1 MYQYPDYLMHYGVLG
16 MKWGVRHAQK
26 KAARKSRKE
35 AYRKASS
42 DRDARDRA
50 IKKKFKSQV
59 AGREAAL
66 SSNKQKHKRIA
77 DQTNEYYNEQIK
89 KHKDKAKEHY
99 DTADFWGRDTYFGKE
114 YISKA
119 EKHESTARGL
129 ASARDSA
136 LAKNSESFTN
146 SEAKIIAKYADSYEK
161 ASAEKKS
168 SLKKSG
174 QQYINDREL
183 AKQAYKD
190 AIKRR

>member
-1 MYQYPDYLMHYGVLG
+1 MYQYPDYLIHYGVPG
-16 MKWGVRHAQK
+16 MKLGVRHAQK
-26 KAARKSRKE
+26 KAARKTRKE

-66 SSNKQKHKRIA
+66 SSNK
-77 DQTNEYYNEQIK
+77 
-89 KHKDKAKEHY
+89 
-99 DTADFWGRDTYFGKE
+99 
-114 YISKA
+114 

-146 SEAKIIAKYADSYEK
+146 SEAKIIAKYAASYEK
-161 ASAEKKS
+161 ASVEKKS
-168 SLKKSG
+168 ALKKSG

>member
-26 KAARKSRKE
+26 KAARKSRRE

-42 DRDARDRA
+42 DRDARYRS

-66 SSNKQKHKRIA
+66 SSNKEKYKRIA
-77 DQTNEYYNEQIK
+77 DQTNEYYNEQIE

-168 SLKKSG
+168 ALKKSG

>member
-1 MYQYPDYLMHYGVLG
+1 MYQYPDYLMHYGIPG

-26 KAARKSRKE
+26 KAARKTRKE

-59 AGREAAL
+59 AERDTAL
-66 SSNKQKHKRIA
+66 SSNKAKYKRIA
-77 DQTNEYYNEQIK
+77 DQTNEYYNKQIE
-89 KHKDKAKEHY
+89 KHNDKAKEHY

-114 YISKA
+114 YVSKA

-168 SLKKSG
+168 ALKKSG
-174 QQYINDREL
+174 QQYVSDREL

-190 AIKRR
+190 AIKRH

>member
-1 MYQYPDYLMHYGVLG
+1 MYQYPDYLMHYGIPG

-26 KAARKSRKE
+26 KAARKTRKA

-59 AGREAAL
+59 AERDTAL
-66 SSNKQKHKRIA
+66 SSNKAKYKRIA
-77 DQTNEYYNEQIK
+77 DQTNEYYNKRIE
-89 KHKDKAKEHY
+89 KHNDKAKEHY
-99 DTADFWGRDTYFGKE
+99 DTADFLGRDTYFGKE
-114 YISKA
+114 YVSKA

-168 SLKKSG
+168 ALKKSG
-174 QQYINDREL
+174 QQYVNDREL

-190 AIKRR
+190 AIKRH

>member
-1 MYQYPDYLMHYGVLG
+1 MYQYPDYLMHYGIPG

-35 AYRKASS
+35 AYHKASS

-66 SSNKQKHKRIA
+66 SSNKEKHKRIA
-77 DQTNEYYNEQIK
+77 DQTNEYYNEQIE

-168 SLKKSG
+168 ALKKSG

>member
-1 MYQYPDYLMHYGVLG
+1 MYQYPDYLMHYGIPG

-26 KAARKSRKE
+26 KAARKTRKE

-59 AGREAAL
+59 ADRDTAL
-66 SSNKQKHKRIA
+66 SSNKAKYKRIA
-77 DQTNEYYNEQIK
+77 DQTNEYYNKQIE
-89 KHKDKAKEHY
+89 KHNDKAKELY
-99 DTADFWGRDTYFGKE
+99 VTADFWGRDTHFGKE
-114 YISKA
+114 YVSKA

-129 ASARDSA
+129 ASARDNA
-136 LAKNSESFTN
+136 LAKNSEAFTN
-146 SEAKIIAKYADSYEK
+146 SEAKIIAKYAESYDK

-168 SLKKSG
+168 ALKKSG

>member
-59 AGREAAL
+59 AGRYAAL
-66 SSNKQKHKRIA
+66 SANEQKHKRIA
-77 DQTNEYYNEQIK
+77 DQTNEYYNEQIE

-119 EKHESTARGL
+119 EKHENTARGL

-136 LAKNSESFTN
+136 LAKNSESFTK

-168 SLKKSG
+168 ALKKSG

>member
-1 MYQYPDYLMHYGVLG
+1 MYQYPDYLMHYGIPG

-26 KAARKSRKE
+26 KAARKTRKE

-50 IKKKFKSQV
+50 IKKKFKSQI
-59 AGREAAL
+59 AERDTAL
-66 SSNKQKHKRIA
+66 KSNYSKYKRVA
-77 DQTNEYYNEQIK
+77 DQTNEYYNKQIE
-89 KHKDKAKEHY
+89 KHNDKAKEHY

-136 LAKNSESFTN
+136 LAKNSELFTN
-146 SEAKIIAKYADSYEK
+146 QEAKIIAKYADSYEK

-168 SLKKSG
+168 ALKKSG
-174 QQYINDREL
+174 QQYVNDREL

>member
-1 MYQYPDYLMHYGVLG
+1 MYQYPDYLMHYGVPG

-26 KAARKSRKE
+26 KAARKTRKE

-59 AGREAAL
+59 AERDTAL
-66 SSNKQKHKRIA
+66 SSNKAKYKRIA
-77 DQTNEYYNEQIK
+77 DQTNGYYNKQIE
-89 KHKDKAKEHY
+89 KHNDKAKEHY
-99 DTADFWGRDTYFGKE
+99 DTADFWGRETYFGKE
-114 YISKA
+114 YVSKA

-136 LAKNSESFTN
+136 LAKKSESFTN

-161 ASAEKKS
+161 ASTEKKS
-168 SLKKSG
+168 ALKKSG
-174 QQYINDREL
+174 QQYVNDREL

>member
-1 MYQYPDYLMHYGVLG
+1 MYQYPDYLMHYGIPG

-26 KAARKSRKE
+26 KVARKTRKE

-42 DRDARDRA
+42 DRYARDRA

-59 AGREAAL
+59 AERDTAL
-66 SSNKQKHKRIA
+66 SSNKAKYKRIA
-77 DQTNEYYNEQIK
+77 DQTNEYYNKQIE
-89 KHKDKAKEHY
+89 KHNDKAKEHY

-114 YISKA
+114 YVSKA

-168 SLKKSG
+168 ALKKSG
-174 QQYINDREL
+174 QQYVSDREL

-190 AIKRR
+190 AIKRH

>member
-1 MYQYPDYLMHYGVLG
+1 MYQYPDYLMHYGIKG

-50 IKKKFKSQV
+50 INKKFKSQV

-66 SSNKQKHKRIA
+66 SSNKEKHKRIA
-77 DQTNEYYNEQIK
+77 DQTNEYYNEQIE

-136 LAKNSESFTN
+136 LAKTQNRLQ
-146 SEAKIIAKYADSYEK
+146 I
-161 ASAEKKS
+161 
-168 SLKKSG
+168 LKLKLLLSML
-174 QQYINDREL
+174 ILTRRL
-183 AKQAYKD
+183 LP
-190 AIKRR
+190 KRNLL

>member
-1 MYQYPDYLMHYGVLG
+1 MYQYPDYLMHYGIPG

-26 KAARKSRKE
+26 KAARKTRKE

-42 DRDARDRA
+42 DRDARDRV

-59 AGREAAL
+59 SERDTAL
-66 SSNKQKHKRIA
+66 SSNKAKYKRIA
-77 DQTNEYYNEQIK
+77 DQTNEYYNKQIE
-89 KHKDKAKEHY
+89 KHNDKAKEHY
-99 DTADFWGRDTYFGKE
+99 DTADFFGRDTYFGKE
-114 YISKA
+114 YVSKA

-168 SLKKSG
+168 ALKKSG
-174 QQYINDREL
+174 QQYVNDREL

-190 AIKRR
+190 AIKRH

>member
-1 MYQYPDYLMHYGVLG
+1 MYQYPDYLMHYGVPG

-26 KAARKSRKE
+26 KAARKTRKE

-59 AGREAAL
+59 AERDTAL
-66 SSNKQKHKRIA
+66 GSNKSKYKRIA
-77 DQTNEYYNEQIK
+77 DQTNEYYNKQIE
-89 KHKDKAKEHY
+89 KHNDKAKEHY

-114 YISKA
+114 YVSKA
-119 EKHESTARGL
+119 EKHESAARGL
-129 ASARDSA
+129 ASARDNA

-168 SLKKSG
+168 ALKKSG
-174 QQYINDREL
+174 QQYVNDREL

-190 AIKRR
+190 AIKRH

>member
-1 MYQYPDYLMHYGVLG
+1 MYQYPDYLMHYGIPG

-26 KAARKSRKE
+26 KAARKTRKE

-59 AGREAAL
+59 AERDTAL
-66 SSNKQKHKRIA
+66 SSNKAKYKRIA
-77 DQTNEYYNEQIK
+77 DQTNEYYNKQIE
-89 KHKDKAKEHY
+89 KHNDKAKEHY
-99 DTADFWGRDTYFGKE
+99 DTADFWGRETYFGKE
-114 YISKA
+114 YVSKA

-136 LAKNSESFTN
+136 LAKKSESFTN

-161 ASAEKKS
+161 ASTEKKS
-168 SLKKSG
+168 ALKKSG

>member
-1 MYQYPDYLMHYGVLG
+1 MHYGVPG

-59 AGREAAL
+59 AERDTAL
-66 SSNKQKHKRIA
+66 SSNKAKYKRIA
-77 DQTNEYYNEQIK
+77 DQTNEYYKKQIE
-89 KHKDKAKEHY
+89 KHNDKAKEHY

-168 SLKKSG
+168 ALKKSG

>member
-1 MYQYPDYLMHYGVLG
+1 MYQYPDYLMHYGVPG

-35 AYRKASS
+35 AYRKAAS

-59 AGREAAL
+59 AGRYAAL
-66 SSNKQKHKRIA
+66 SANEQKHKRIA
-77 DQTNEYYNEQIK
+77 DQTNEYYNEQIE

-136 LAKNSESFTN
+136 LAKNSESYTN
-146 SEAKIIAKYADSYEK
+146 AEAKIIAKYADSYEK

-168 SLKKSG
+168 ALKKSG